1 MAKSTKK
8 TKTRRKR
15 TNTVTK
21 KVGKTKK
28 SVRKSGK
35 KLFKPKKGKEMIKG
49 LVSIAVNAGLQ
60 KGMNAA
66 FEGRIKENDFKKD
79 GVLDEK
85 AYKSK
90 LEQQKTIHGAAN
102 IGLWLMGAGNA
113 LPKEYVSTEYLEI
126 NALEHGISTFL
137 GKSKKESIKKVAPY
151 FQGIESGENFD
162 IQGIESD
169 DEMIAMIES
178 AGLIEAAVE
187 EVEGEEAYIQNN
199 DIEYLESVESN
210 KDDVEIEYEFEGIE
224 GMNTVIPGIEE
235 EN

>member
-1 MAKSTKK
+1 M
-8 TKTRRKR
+8 
-15 TNTVTK
+15 TK
-21 KVGKTKK
+21 KVRKAKKVVTRKTAAARKK
-28 SVRKSGK
+28 TVKSSK
-35 KLFKPKKGKEMIKG
+35 KLFKPKKGKDMIKG
-49 LVSIAVNAGLQ
+49 IVSVAVNAGVQ

-151 FQGIESGENFD
+151 FQGIESSENFD
-162 IQGIESD
+162 IQGIEAA
-169 DEMIAMIES
+169 DEEAYAMIES

-187 EVEGEEAYIQNN
+187 DAEGEEAYIQAE
-199 DIEYLESVESN
+199 DIAYLESAIEADN
-210 KDDVEIEYEFEGIE
+210 NNDVEIEYEFEGIE
-224 GMNTVIPGIEE
+224 GMNTILPGIEE